1 MYLGSRAGGQ
11 KVALKVLSA
20 TAQQAATLQ
29 RLRRETALLQRVSFD
44 ANVVQFYGASL
55 QHAADAVLVME
66 CASHLLHDAKHE
78 LPARVFVRPR
88 VLQVVVSAPLIANSG
103 SAPTELLVSLAAI
116 VQEPQRLRQFLCR
129 LSCRPLHVAWPL
141 PAGCQQTWSACP
153 QQQCEGGPD
162 AV

>member
-20 TAQQAATLQ
+20 MAQQAATLQ

-66 CASHLLHDAKHE
+66 CASHLLHYAKHV
-78 LPARVFVRPR
+78 LPARVFVRLQ
-88 VLQVVVSAPLIANSG
+88 VLQVVVGALLIANSF
-103 SAPTELLVSLAAI
+103 SVPE
-116 VQEPQRLRQFLCR
+116 E
-129 LSCRPLHVAWPL
+129 RPL
-141 PAGCQQTWSACP
+141 Q
-153 QQQCEGGPD
+153 
-162 AV
+162 

>member
-1 MYLGSRAGGQ
+1 MTQQSVYPAVCPALQSIPGPQVYLGSRAGGQ

-66 CASHLLHDAKHE
+66 CA
-78 LPARVFVRPR
+78 
-88 VLQVVVSAPLIANSG
+88 
-103 SAPTELLVSLAAI
+103 
-116 VQEPQRLRQFLCR
+116 C
-129 LSCRPLHVAWPL
+129 
-141 PAGCQQTWSACP
+141 
-153 QQQCEGGPD
+153 
-162 AV
+162 